1 MTGDEEYRRVVE
13 ELLDSDPGVTETQM
27 MGMPSLKAGGKLFA
41 GFRENALV
49 VKVGKDRSAE
59 LIGSGRG
66 EPFDPSGRDRPMRDW
81 VVLSLPADDW
91 SELAGEARRTVG

>member
-13 ELLDSDPGVTETQM
+13 ELLDTDPHINQTQM

-41 GFRENALV
+41 GFSQNALV
-49 VKVGKDRSAE
+49 VKVGRDRAAE

-91 SELAGEARRTVG
+91 SELVQEARRAAG